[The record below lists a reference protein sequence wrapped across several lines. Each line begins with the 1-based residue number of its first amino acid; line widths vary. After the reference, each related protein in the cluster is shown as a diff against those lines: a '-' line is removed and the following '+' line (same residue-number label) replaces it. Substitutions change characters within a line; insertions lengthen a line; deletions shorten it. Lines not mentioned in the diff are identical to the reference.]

1 MKRRDLPKDHV
12 KEPQKLRK
20 EFKENRITAAYLREH
35 CRRNELYMIPKF
47 NDVLYLHFKVL
58 RTKWALTLFRVC
70 QRLRTWRSM

>member
-1 MKRRDLPKDHV
+1 MKRRDLPKDHL

-47 NDVLYLHFKVL
+47 NDVLYLHFKV
-58 RTKWALTLFRVC
+58 
-70 QRLRTWRSM
+70 